1 MTRQASENL
10 KLAGNPVAFDD
21 LMSYVFAELDVEY
34 IPILC
39 TIEGKVISNLQELH
53 STFVIFEGTLA
64 CFNPSQNIVVEPTEP
79 SAHLA
84 FPRQGQSHENKPHNN
99 QGRGHI
105 GNNFGHNGNH
115 NNCGNWRRR
124 GRARSDQPRGNKPI
138 YQVCDKYE
146 HSANACYS

>member
-53 STFVIFEGTLA
+53 STFVIFEGTL
-64 CFNPSQNIVVEPTEP
+64 
-79 SAHLA
+79 LA
-84 FPRQGQSHENKPHNN
+84 STPAK
-99 QGRGHI
+99 I
-105 GNNFGHNGNH
+105 
-115 NNCGNWRRR
+115 
-124 GRARSDQPRGNKPI
+124 
-138 YQVCDKYE
+138 
-146 HSANACYS
+146 